1 MTIVL
6 ARELHIVDDE
16 GYRETYEEFW
26 REGGDVE
33 KLFYD
38 RLQYNRHLVKATL
51 VYRNAKQVLLL
62 IKLNLS
68 N

>member
-1 MTIVL
+1 MIIVL

-51 VYRNAKQVLLL
+51 VYRNAKTGVIVDQV
-62 IKLNLS
+62 KLK
-68 N
+68 